1 MTTQHVEENR
11 QHIEELDRRLR
22 ELSAM
27 FTSLGDTSDL
37 DEILRI
43 IHQPGFTTPVE
54 VYFVNTLLGVVQ
66 QTTLDAV
73 QQRAALRDGV
83 LRIAQ
88 DTRS

>member
-1 MTTQHVEENR
+1 MTA
-11 QHIEELDRRLR
+11 QHIEENHQHIKELDRRLR
-22 ELSAM
+22 ELRATV
-27 FTSLGDTSDL
+27 TSFGDTSDL
-37 DEILRI
+37 DEMLRI

-88 DTRS
+88 DTLS